1 MHADLLHLMEA
12 DEWGDRNKMNDNIKI
27 DFYGIDCKDV
37 T

>member
-1 MHADLLHLMEA
+1 MEA